1 MGHLFLYLQQISVTR
16 IFPLTENELH
26 REGVVNKMPRLGNR
40 VTKDEQYLEW
50 SLVYPETHDS
60 PLVSAFGAGAQA

>member
-1 MGHLFLYLQQISVTR
+1 M
-16 IFPLTENELH
+16 
-26 REGVVNKMPRLGNR
+26 NKMPRLGNR